1 MKTPHIP
8 LPSASHIVAAAAL
21 ALFLLPALPLHAQQ
35 SLAED
40 AGVAEALHLL
50 DTWMDAAQAYGG
62 IPGASL
68 SVVHDQEFI
77 WAKGYGYAH
86 VEAEEPATASTMYSI
101 CSISKLFTAVGA
113 LQLRDRGKVDLDDP
127 VAKHLDWFQIQDDA
141 PEAGP
146 VTVEGLLTHTSGL
159 PREAGAPYWTG
170 PDYPFPTHEQV
181 VATLPTQSMLYPPR
195 TYYQYSNLGLT
206 LAGEIVAAASGQN
219 YDDYIRA
226 NILDPLGMSS
236 TFTDLE
242 DRFRGDRLA
251 SGYTARGR
259 DGKRQLVPDYR
270 VRGISP
276 AAGFISTVEDLGRF
290 ASWQF
295 RVLGGD
301 DALLDRN
308 TLREMHRVHWL
319 EPDGDTTYG
328 LGFSVWKSDGDT
340 FVGHGGSC
348 PGYRSHLLL
357 RPRDRVATAFM
368 TNGQGVDS
376 RRFAQTAY
384 DIVAPALRR
393 AAGKPDGDTPADEVP
408 ASSESGAATARETLV
423 GFTGTYQ
430 RPLGGESAV
439 LLWKGDLHVL
449 PLPTDDPLDSMTRL
463 RHIEDG
469 TFRRVRD
476 NGDLGEEF
484 RFEEMPD
491 GRMLMW
497 RNDNYSI
504 RAAGR

>member
-1 MKTPHIP
+1 M
-8 LPSASHIVAAAAL
+8 
-21 ALFLLPALPLHAQQ
+21 LLPASPLHAKQ
-35 SLAED
+35 SLAD
-40 AGVAEALHLL
+40 DPGVAEALHLL

-68 SVVHDQEFI
+68 SVVHDQELV

-86 VEAEEPATASTMYSI
+86 VEREEPATASTMYSI
-101 CSISKLFTAVGA
+101 CSISKLFTAVGV
-113 LQLRDRGKVDLDDP
+113 LQLRDQGKVDLDDP
-127 VAKHLDWFQIQDDA
+127 VAKHLDWFDIQDGF

-146 VTVEGLLTHTSGL
+146 ITVEGLLTHTSGL
-159 PREAGAPYWTG
+159 PRQAKAAYWTG
-170 PDYPFPTHEQV
+170 PDYPFPTHEEI
-181 VATLPTQSMLYPPR
+181 VARLPTQSMLYPPR

-206 LAGEIVAAASGQN
+206 LAGEIVAAASEQSYG
-219 YDDYIRA
+219 DYIRA
-226 NILDPLGMSS
+226 NILDPLGMTS
-236 TFTDLE
+236 TFTDHE
-242 DRFRGDRLA
+242 DRFRGNRLA
-251 SGYTARGR
+251 SPYAARGR
-259 DGKRQLVPDYR
+259 DGERKLVPDYQ

-276 AAGFISTVEDLGRF
+276 AAGFISMVEDLARF

-295 RVLGGD
+295 RVLDGD
-301 DALLDRN
+301 DALLGRN

-319 EPDGDTTYG
+319 EPDGETTYG

-357 RPRDRVATAFM
+357 RPQDEVATAFM
-368 TNGQGVDS
+368 TNGQGVNS

-393 AAGKPDGDTPADEVP
+393 AAGKSDGDAAAGASPAAAEV
-408 ASSESGAATARETLV
+408 GAAAARETLER
-423 GFTGTYQ
+423 FTGTYQ

-439 LLWKGDLHVL
+439 LVREGDLNVL
-449 PLPTDDPLDSMTRL
+449 SLPTDNPLGTLTRL

-469 TFRRVRD
+469 TFLRVRD

-484 RFEEMPD
+484 VFDEMPD

-497 RNDNYSI
+497 RNENYSI
-504 RAAGR
+504 RAAE

>member
-1 MKTPHIP
+1 MKTRHSP
-8 LPSASHIVAAAAL
+8 LSSASRIGAAAAL
-21 ALFLLPALPLHAQQ
+21 ALFVLPALPLHAQQ
-35 SLAED
+35 LLAED
-40 AGVAEALHLL
+40 PGVADALHLL

-68 SVVHDQEFI
+68 SVVHDQELV

-86 VEAEEPATASTMYSI
+86 VEREEPATPSTMYSI
-101 CSISKLFTAVGA
+101 CSISKLFTAVGV
-113 LQLRDRGKVDLDDP
+113 LQLRDQGKVELDDP
-127 VAKHLDWFQIQDDA
+127 VAKHLDWFDIRDDD

-146 VTVEGLLTHTSGL
+146 VTVEGLLTHTAGL

-170 PDYPFPTHEQV
+170 PEYPFPTHEQI

-206 LAGEIVAAASGQN
+206 LAGETVTAASEQA

-226 NILDPLGMSS
+226 NILDPLGMTS
-236 TFTDLE
+236 TFTDHE
-242 DRFRGDRLA
+242 DRFRGNRLA

-259 DGKRQLVPDYR
+259 DGKRQPVPDYR

-295 RVLGGD
+295 RVLDGN

-357 RPRDRVATAFM
+357 RPQDKVATAFM
-368 TNGQGVDS
+368 ANGQGVNS
-376 RRFAQTAY
+376 RQFAQTAY
-384 DIVAPALRR
+384 DIVAPALRK
-393 AAGKPDGDTPADEVP
+393 AAGKPDGDSPDEVP
-408 ASSESGAATARETLV
+408 ASSEGGAAATRETLV
-423 GFTGTYQ
+423 RFTGTYQ

-439 LLWKGDLHVL
+439 LLWEGDLHVL
-449 PLPTDDPLDSMTRL
+449 SLPTDAPLDSLTRL

-484 RFEEMPD
+484 LFEEMPD

-497 RNDNYSI
+497 RNNNYSI
-504 RAAGR
+504 RAAGG